1 MRASGLLIS
10 LLFAISGC
18 KAGGATATPA
28 AEEAA
33 TAVDVEEHA
42 FYDGEGRGASLAEFV
57 ASVADTDLVGFGELH
72 HHPVG
77 SRVELEL
84 LQAMAGQERP
94 VALAMEFFEADT
106 QGALDDYLAGRIDEA
121 EFRQRSGRD
130 ESYDASHRPL
140 IELCKEAGIP
150 VIAANAP
157 RPLVTAYRKSKL
169 DYPGYLAT
177 LTEEERALLP
187 RSSVPPDDEFKR
199 RFMALMGPKR
209 GPSFYRSMAL
219 WNDAMAESIA
229 DFRASH
235 SDHRVLLIV
244 GEFHVAAHLGTMK
257 EFVARRPEDSTK
269 VLSMKMVESSAM
281 AFAED
286 FHGEGDLIL
295 AVRPPP
301 AK

>member
-1 MRASGLLIS
+1 MRTSGLLIS
-10 LLFAISGC
+10 LLLAVSGC
-18 KAGGATATPA
+18 KAGGSTATPS
-28 AEEAA
+28 AEGAPA
-33 TAVDVEEHA
+33 AVDADEHA
-42 FYDGEGRGASLAEFV
+42 FYDGEGRAATLEEFV
-57 ASVADTDLVGFGELH
+57 ASVADVDLVGFGELH
-72 HHPVG
+72 DHPVG

-84 LQAMAGQERP
+84 LQAMAGQARP

-130 ESYDASHRPL
+130 ERYDASHRPL

-169 DYPGYLAT
+169 DYSDYLAS

-199 RFMALMGPKR
+199 RFMELMGPKR

-229 DFRASH
+229 EFRASH

-257 EFVARRPEDSTK
+257 EFVARRPEDRTK
-269 VLSMKMVESSAM
+269 VLSMKIARGEPM

-286 FHGEGDLIL
+286 FRGEADLIL
-295 AVRPPP
+295 AVRAPP
-301 AK
+301 AT

>member
-1 MRASGLLIS
+1 
-10 LLFAISGC
+10 
-18 KAGGATATPA
+18 
-28 AEEAA
+28 
-33 TAVDVEEHA
+33 
-42 FYDGEGRGASLAEFV
+42 
-57 ASVADTDLVGFGELH
+57 
-72 HHPVG
+72 
-77 SRVELEL
+77 
-84 LQAMAGQERP
+84 MAGQARP
-94 VALAMEFFEADT
+94 VALALEFFEADT

-130 ESYDASHRPL
+130 ERYDASHRPL

-169 DYPGYLAT
+169 DYSDYLAS

-199 RFMALMGPKR
+199 RFMELMGPKR

-229 DFRASH
+229 EFRASH

-257 EFVARRPEDSTK
+257 EFVARRPEDRTK
-269 VLSMKMVESSAM
+269 VLSMKIARGEPM

-286 FHGEGDLIL
+286 FRGEADLIL
-295 AVRPPP
+295 AVRAPP
-301 AK
+301 AT